1 MKKPTVFRMK
11 TEVVH
16 GCNVLNNILEYI
28 EKFKA
33 KNIFVVTDEGI
44 VKAGLIE
51 KLEKILN
58 QKNIKHVTFDGV
70 LPNPPIPVVEKGVL
84 EAKKN
89 NTDLII
95 AIGGG
100 SSIDVAKAINIVL
113 TNGGDIIDYSGVDK
127 VNKATLPLIA
137 IPTTC
142 GTGSEV
148 TWSTVITNPD
158 EEFKFAVLSNE
169 NFPDVAIIDT
179 MLMSNLPPNLTA
191 STGMDALTHALEAY
205 VSVKSQHL
213 SDSLAIYAI
222 ELISDNLRKAVLYQ
236 DNIENI
242 SNMAIASTIA
252 GVAFSNG
259 LLGLVHAMAHPLGGM
274 FNIPHGVANAILL
287 PYVMKFNITSNPSK
301 FAKIAEVMGEN
312 ITGLN
317 EMEAGKK
324 SLDAVVKLS
333 RDVGIPD
340 NLKDVGMDIS
350 KIDKLAEDSM
360 KSGNVF
366 SNPRKNTIDDIKQI
380 FKDAYEGNL

>member
-1 MKKPTVFRMK
+1 
-11 TEVVH
+11 
-16 GCNVLNNILEYI
+16 
-28 EKFKA
+28 
-33 KNIFVVTDEGI
+33 
-44 VKAGLIE
+44 
-51 KLEKILN
+51 
-58 QKNIKHVTFDGV
+58 
-70 LPNPPIPVVEKGVL
+70 
-84 EAKKN
+84 
-89 NTDLII
+89 
-95 AIGGG
+95 
-100 SSIDVAKAINIVL
+100 
-113 TNGGDIIDYSGVDK
+113 
-127 VNKATLPLIA
+127 
-137 IPTTC
+137 
-142 GTGSEV
+142 
-148 TWSTVITNPD
+148 
-158 EEFKFAVLSNE
+158 
-169 NFPDVAIIDT
+169 

-287 PYVMKFNITSNPSK
+287 PYVMKFNITSNPNK
-301 FAKIAEVMGEN
+301 FAKIAEAMGED

>member
-58 QKNIKHVTFDGV
+58 QKNVTFDGV

-287 PYVMKFNITSNPSK
+287 PYVMKFNITSNPNK
-301 FAKIAEVMGEN
+301 FAKIAEAMGED

>member
-51 KLEKILN
+51 KIEKILN
-58 QKNIKHVTFDGV
+58 QTNIKHVTFDGV

>member
-287 PYVMKFNITSNPSK
+287 PYVMKFNITSNPNK
-301 FAKIAEVMGEN
+301 FAKIAEAMGED